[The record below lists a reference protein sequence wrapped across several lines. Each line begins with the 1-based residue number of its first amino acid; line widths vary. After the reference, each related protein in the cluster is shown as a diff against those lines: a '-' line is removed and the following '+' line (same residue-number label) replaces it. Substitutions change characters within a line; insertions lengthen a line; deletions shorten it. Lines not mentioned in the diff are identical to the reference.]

1 MHSEGLGA
9 TTFFQST
16 NLQKNINMQN
26 IYLSSKENCDRV
38 KPCVNLIIVCVHMHS
53 ITAVML
59 VSQNNETVALFVSQ
73 ANHVGIEL
81 FFIFIN
87 TFCCSNTI
95 NVRGRSPCE

>member
-1 MHSEGLGA
+1 
-9 TTFFQST
+9 
-16 NLQKNINMQN
+16 MQN